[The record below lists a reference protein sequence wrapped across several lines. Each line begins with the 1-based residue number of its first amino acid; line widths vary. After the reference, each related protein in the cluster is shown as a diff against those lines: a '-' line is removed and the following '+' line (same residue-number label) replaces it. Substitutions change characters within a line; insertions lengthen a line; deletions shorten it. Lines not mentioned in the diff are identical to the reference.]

1 MIPPDATAW
10 TIRQRKEPFARLH
23 RVGVGG
29 FRRVIVV
36 GAAILS
42 LAAHAS
48 AAGATN
54 ASVVA
59 GTNAEPL
66 RSFAPPKVVNYRAP
80 ERSYVQ
86 TNLAGWTLYLEQD
99 LVDRHPELA
108 RATTRRLGAKLTGVL
123 DLLPTRTRA
132 VLQRLPIFLML
143 GEESSLGGRDNG
155 AEYFQRDAPK
165 FWPLLDRRWSS
176 ALVIYSAR
184 NYQQL
189 SEQWATR
196 VLVHELAHAWQ
207 LERWPEKQPD
217 ILAAW
222 EHAAHTGL
230 YTHVQAVNGM
240 VLDRAY
246 ALENQL
252 EYFAELS
259 CAYFWRGEYAPFD
272 RAALRQYDPVGF
284 AMTEKMWGVH
294 AAPPPP

>member
-1 MIPPDATAW
+1 M
-10 TIRQRKEPFARLH
+10 RHRKELFARPH
-23 RVGVGG
+23 RVCVGG
-29 FRRVIVV
+29 LRRVIVV
-36 GAAILS
+36 GAAIFN
-42 LAAHAS
+42 LAVHAS

-59 GTNAEPL
+59 GANAEPL
-66 RSFAPPKVVNYRAP
+66 RSFAPPKTVNYRDP
-80 ERSYVQ
+80 ERRCVQ
-86 TNLAGWTLYLEQD
+86 TNLVGWTLYLEQE
-99 LVDRHPELA
+99 LVARHPALA
-108 RATTRRLGAKLTGVL
+108 RAATRRLGAKLTGVL
-123 DLLPTRTRA
+123 DLLPTRTHELLR
-132 VLQRLPIFLML
+132 RLPIFLLL

-189 SEQWATR
+189 SEEWATR

-207 LERWPEKQPD
+207 LEQWPEKQPD
-217 ILAAW
+217 ILGAW
-222 EHAAHTGL
+222 EHAVHTGL
-230 YTHVQAVNGM
+230 YTHVKAVNGTM
-240 VLDRAY
+240 LDRAY

-272 RAALRQYDPVGF
+272 RAALRQYDPAGF
-284 AMTEKMWGVH
+284 AMIEQMWGVH
-294 AAPPPP
+294 APPPP